1 MSEANQQNRLVSGDY
16 VLATKYSD
24 GDPMDHFC
32 VGFFRGMLV
41 DCNGKTTN
49 RFLVEDGDGQLF
61 RASGFRRCERIQR
74 RTGDILVAA
83 FPFIGDQPGR
93 SLWYWRRHLRELQ
106 ELTEANKEISGSS
119 AGLDG

>member
-1 MSEANQQNRLVSGDY
+1 MTGSLHRGDY

-24 GDPMDHFC
+24 GDPRDHFC

-41 DCNGKTTN
+41 DWDGRVTD
-49 RFLVEDGDGQLF
+49 RYLVEDISGRLF
-61 RASGFRRCERIQR
+61 RESGFRRCERIQR

-83 FPFIGDQPGR
+83 FPLIGNRPGR

-106 ELTEANKEISGSS
+106 ALVCQRARRMAE
-119 AGLDG
+119 